1 MSTTKLT
8 RQRVLRAA
16 DEQHP
21 VAGLIDQAEGTAENS
36 PHLTSAPAP
45 APAPLGATP
54 AAAPAAPPAAPRA
67 PMAAETAAEHASK
80 KQVNYR
86 LDPALIGELKKA
98 SLVHSYRQG
107 RQISQNQIVE
117 TAVREWLAT
126 NGPFDL

>member
-45 APAPLGATP
+45 ARSPVPDGEQGAPT
-54 AAAPAAPPAAPRA
+54 
-67 PMAAETAAEHASK
+67 
-80 KQVNYR
+80 
-86 LDPALIGELKKA
+86 
-98 SLVHSYRQG
+98 G
-107 RQISQNQIVE
+107 RPWS
-117 TAVREWLAT
+117 
-126 NGPFDL
+126 